1 LHLALPT
8 TKKKAQHLVGLFVF
22 WRQHIPHLD
31 VLFRP
36 IYQVSWKAASL
47 VWGLEQEKALQE
59 VQVAGQASHPFG
71 QHDSADLMALEVS
84 VADSD
89 AVWSL

>member
-1 LHLALPT
+1 
-8 TKKKAQHLVGLFVF
+8 
-22 WRQHIPHLD
+22 
-31 VLFRP
+31 
-36 IYQVSWKAASL
+36 VSWKAASL